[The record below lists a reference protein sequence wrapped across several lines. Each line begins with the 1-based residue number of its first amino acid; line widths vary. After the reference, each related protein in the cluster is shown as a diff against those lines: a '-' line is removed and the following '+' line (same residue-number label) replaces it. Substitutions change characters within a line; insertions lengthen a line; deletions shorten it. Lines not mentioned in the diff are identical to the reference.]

1 MRCSWH
7 AIRKAKEKTN
17 MDTKP
22 TKIKRGR
29 AFKYDWTT
37 LRKRGWI
44 FIPAEGGHSSQGC
57 SIRSA
62 AANSGFHASVNKAD
76 LAGASGF
83 MVEVVKRGVK

>member
-1 MRCSWH
+1 
-7 AIRKAKEKTN
+7 

-22 TKIKRGR
+22 TKVKRGR

-44 FIPAEGGHSSQGC
+44 FIPAEDGHASQGC

-62 AANSGFHASVNKAD
+62 ATSSGLHARVSKAH
-76 LAGASGF
+76 LAGAKGF
-83 MVEVVKRGVK
+83 MVEVVRRT